1 MAVTVGQNSGILKL
15 TRQLGR
21 TSELLSDSFV
31 RLSSGQRIVKA
42 SDDASGLAVA
52 DSLQL
57 STKIASVAIRNAN
70 DGISSVSIADNALK
84 EIQNI
89 LQRQSELAEQ
99 GANGTFSLTQR
110 SVIQEEFVALGSEI
124 ERIATGTN
132 FNGINLLSGSSAIVF
147 QVGIDATSL
156 SQLTLN
162 NVEGTLQKLGLA
174 TSGSSAMSYS
184 LSGASTDAA
193 QSAARSAL
201 TALNGALTSLSLK
214 RGTLG
219 SIETRL
225 QATINNLS
233 VARENFA
240 AAEGR
245 IRDLDVA
252 FEAANVTRL
261 SILQQAGS
269 AVFAQANQ
277 STQLA
282 LALLN

>member
-15 TRQLGR
+15 TRQVGR

-57 STKIASVAIRNAN
+57 NTKIASVAIRNAN

-147 QVGIDATSL
+147 QVGIDASSL

-282 LALLN
+282 LALLK

>member
-1 MAVTVGQNSGILKL
+1 MSG
-15 TRQLGR
+15 
-21 TSELLSDSFV
+21 
-31 RLSSGQRIVKA
+31 
-42 SDDASGLAVA
+42 
-52 DSLQL
+52 
-57 STKIASVAIRNAN
+57 
-70 DGISSVSIADNALK
+70 
-84 EIQNI
+84 
-89 LQRQSELAEQ
+89 
-99 GANGTFSLTQR
+99 GT
-110 SVIQEEFVALGSEI
+110 
-124 ERIATGTN
+124 
-132 FNGINLLSGSSAIVF
+132 
-147 QVGIDATSL
+147 
-156 SQLTLN
+156 
-162 NVEGTLQKLGLA
+162 
-174 TSGSSAMSYS
+174 
-184 LSGASTDAA
+184 TDAA

>member
-15 TRQLGR
+15 TRQVGR
-21 TSELLSDSFV
+21 TSQLLSDSFV

-57 STKIASVAIRNAN
+57 NAKIASVAIRNAN
-70 DGISSVSIADNALK
+70 DGISTVSIADNALK
-84 EIQNI
+84 EIQSI

-99 GANGTFSLTQR
+99 AANGTFSLAQR
-110 SVIQEEFVALGSEI
+110 SVVQEEFVALGSEV

-147 QVGIDATSL
+147 QVGIDASSL

-162 NVEGTLQKLGLA
+162 NVQGTLQQLGLA
-174 TSGSSAMSYS
+174 STGSSAMSYS

-233 VARENFA
+233 VMRENFA

-252 FEAANVTRL
+252 LEAANVTRL

-277 STQLA
+277 ATQLA
-282 LALLN
+282 LTLLQ

>member
-15 TRQLGR
+15 TRQVGR

-132 FNGINLLSGSSAIVF
+132 FNGINLLSGYSAIVF

-174 TSGSSAMSYS
+174 TSGSSALSYS
-184 LSGASTDAA
+184 LSGGTTDAA

-225 QATINNLS
+225 QATIKNLS

>member
-15 TRQLGR
+15 TRQVGR